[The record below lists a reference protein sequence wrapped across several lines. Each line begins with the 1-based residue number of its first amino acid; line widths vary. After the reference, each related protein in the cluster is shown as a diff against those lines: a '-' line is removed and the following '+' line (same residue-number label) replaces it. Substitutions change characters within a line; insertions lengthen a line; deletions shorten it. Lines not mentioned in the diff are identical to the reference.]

1 MVKKIILKR
10 DKTKNTKRKHTK
22 NNKHTKNKHI
32 KHTKHIKRTK
42 QGKKKIKE
50 NKGQKGIELSDKY
63 GTPKPIPFRSWA
75 KPFFLLQ
82 NCPPLYT
89 FNPEL
94 KKILTDIGKQN
105 KYFFKV
111 CIGKKSLLPGFRDLI
126 PINGNILDINFK
138 NVSKKHVMISLDDID
153 MKNKYYGLYEH
164 TYQGVDDSEG
174 NEEQINQEPVDVS
187 NDGINGI
194 YFSIEVI
201 NINTLMSIS
210 PSINT
215 KFKVYDKVA
224 IGSDEY
230 DWDGN
235 KDILT
240 SETIN
245 EINRKLRVEE
255 DEEVVE
261 QSIEAWKKIQP
272 YKGYIFVFNLIL
284 IENGKVNYDKL
295 FISSSIIF
303 YDQFITEGWRGDNR
317 KYCIWNNSDK
327 NQLLEMDSISNLPI
341 IIPHYD
347 ISKLVKSTK
356 KKQQMKQRKINPLTG
371 SFGSFSATT
380 SSSSHAVDM

>member
-1 MVKKIILKR
+1 MVKKVILKR
-10 DKTKNTKRKHTK
+10 KKTKHKHTK
-22 NNKHTKNKHI
+22 NAKHTKNKHI

-63 GTPKPIPFRSWA
+63 GTPKPMPFRSWA

-82 NCPPLYT
+82 NCPPLYA

-94 KKILTDIGKQN
+94 KKILTEIGKQN

-111 CIGKKSLLPGFRDLI
+111 CVGKKSVLPGFRDLI
-126 PINGNILDINFK
+126 PVEGNILDINFK
-138 NVSKKHVMISLDDID
+138 NVSKKHVVISLDNIS
-153 MKNKYYGLYEH
+153 KKKYNYVLYED
-164 TYQGVDDSEG
+164 TYRGNDDDEG
-174 NEEQINQEPVDVS
+174 NEIQINQEPVDVS
-187 NDGINGI
+187 DDGINGI

-215 KFKVYDKVA
+215 KFKVYDKIA
-224 IGSDEY
+224 TGSDEY
-230 DWDGN
+230 DWDDN

-245 EINRKLRVEE
+245 EIKRKVSGE

-261 QSIEAWKKIQP
+261 QSIETWKKIQP
-272 YKGYIFVFNLIL
+272 YKGNIFVFNFIL

-317 KYCIWNNSDK
+317 KYCIWKNSDK
-327 NQLLEMDSISNLPI
+327 NQLLELNSFSNLPL

-347 ISKLVKSTK
+347 MSKLVKSTK

-371 SFGSFSATT
+371 SFGSFSSTT
-380 SSSSHAVDM
+380 SSSTHAVDV